1 MVRFVLMRG
10 HGKVCT
16 HEGHGQVCTH
26 EGSWSGLYS

>member
-16 HEGHGQVCTH
+16 REGHGQVCTH